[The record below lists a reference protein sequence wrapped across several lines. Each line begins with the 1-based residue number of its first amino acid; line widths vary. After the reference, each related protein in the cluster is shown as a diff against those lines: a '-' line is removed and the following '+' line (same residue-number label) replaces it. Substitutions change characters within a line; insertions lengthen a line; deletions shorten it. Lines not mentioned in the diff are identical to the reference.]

1 MADDTLTFI
10 ATLGGTSLGWWGVKV
25 LQTVIG
31 LGLALL
37 LARFRIA
44 IQLTF
49 VVFLVALAI
58 PVADHAETFLGVKD
72 DRSIVIDEA
81 MTFPVATLG
90 LPLWRHPWLLP
101 GALVTSW
108 VLDNRKPPPV
118 AQAQSLPGGTGIVL
132 DDVLA
137 NLYTLLLAHLALWL
151 YRRKRR
157 GQSGADG

>member
-1 MADDTLTFI
+1 MDGLTLVATFGQ
-10 ATLGGTSLGWWGVKV
+10 TEPRQWLSLVAAYALAVSLAV
-25 LQTVIG
+25 LLSRWRLRWQ
-31 LGLALL
+31 L
-37 LARFRIA
+37 LACV
-44 IQLTF
+44 L
-49 VVFLVALAI
+49 LVA
-58 PVADHAETFLGVKD
+58 VAMPLSQHAESRLGTKD
-72 DRSIVIDEA
+72 DRRIVVDEA

-118 AQAQSLPGGTGIVL
+118 AQAQSLPGGIGIVL

-151 YRRKRR
+151 YRRRRR
-157 GQSGADG
+157 GRPGEDG